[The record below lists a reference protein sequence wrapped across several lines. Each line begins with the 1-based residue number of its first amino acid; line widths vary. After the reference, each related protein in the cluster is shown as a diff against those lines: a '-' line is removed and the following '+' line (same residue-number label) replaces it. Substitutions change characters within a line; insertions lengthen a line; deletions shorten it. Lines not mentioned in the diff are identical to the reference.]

1 MITLALAFCLIGF
14 YFFYS
19 TSKRAVLATRSS
31 LRQWVTVNN
40 SKAKMLGSAFLFLSF
55 IACILSLGAAS
66 GTFSFLV
73 ILMTVAS
80 LVVLCAPL
88 HFFSNTALLIFFVLA
103 LSSEIYITYYAG
115 Q

>member
-19 TSKRAVLATRSS
+19 TSQRAILEPRSS
-31 LRQWVTVNN
+31 LQQWVTINTG
-40 SKAKMLGSAFLFLSF
+40 KAKMLGSALLFLSF
-55 IACILSLGAAS
+55 IACLLSLGAAS
-66 GTFSFLV
+66 GTFPFLV

-88 HFFSNTALLIFFVLA
+88 HFFNNTALLVLFILA
-103 LSSEIYITYYAG
+103 LIIEIYITYYAS
-115 Q
+115 